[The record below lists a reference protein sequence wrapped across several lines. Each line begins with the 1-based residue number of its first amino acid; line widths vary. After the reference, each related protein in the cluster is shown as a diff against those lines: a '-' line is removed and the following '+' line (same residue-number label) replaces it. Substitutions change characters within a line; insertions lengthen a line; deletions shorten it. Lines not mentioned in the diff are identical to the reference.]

1 MTNPSSPIDLG
12 KLFQTVTGALV
23 QNKESLNNADTN
35 NHDHGNNMVSAFEL
49 ITNAMKE
56 KKDANPSDKL
66 AYAAQVLSRQ
76 KSGSAQLYARGLSQA
91 SRQFQGQQVTSDNA
105 MVLVQS
111 LLGVGETPEQQSD
124 QLMISPA
131 NLSYVSGNNIK
142 FQWKASPGAAKYWL
156 SVRKVSD
163 NSTRISKDLGK
174 VLFSDEPGFPDDGT
188 QYKWCIGVD
197 KNPASDKSAVYW
209 TFTSGTA
216 AEPQSQPQQAQQQKP
231 LPQTEGFG
239 DAIGQVIRKG
249 KPAQPQTEGFGD
261 AIGQAI
267 RKGKPAPQPG
277 EGFGDAIGSLI
288 RKGQQQAQNQQQ
300 SKGGFDLGDLFNAGK
315 AFMSNKSGSGGN
327 PDAIA
332 KGVVSSSPMGDSY
345 RSQSGELVANTL
357 MTAIQSMVN
366 KK

>member
-1 MTNPSSPIDLG
+1 MANPSSPIDLG
-12 KLFQTVTGALV
+12 KLFQTVTGALA
-23 QNKESLNNADTN
+23 QNKQSLNDADTN

-49 ITNAMKE
+49 ITKAMQE
-56 KKDANPSDKL
+56 KTGANPADQL
-66 AYAAQVLSRQ
+66 AHAAQVLSQQ

-91 SRQFQGQQVTSDNA
+91 SRQFQGRQVTSDNA

-111 LLGVGETPEQQSD
+111 LLGVGEAPAQQAD
-124 QLMISPA
+124 QLMVSPP
-131 NLSYVSGNNIK
+131 NLGYVSGNSIK
-142 FQWKASPGAAKYWL
+142 FQWKASPGATKYWL
-156 SVRKVSD
+156 SVKKASD
-163 NSTRISKDLGK
+163 NSTRVSKDLGN

-188 QYKWCIGVD
+188 QYRWAVGAD
-197 KNPASDKSAVYW
+197 KNPASDKTAVYW

-216 AEPQSQPQQAQQQKP
+216 AEPQSQPQQPQQQKP

-239 DAIGQVIRKG
+239 DAIGQAIRKG

-261 AIGQAI
+261 LIGQAI

-288 RKGQQQAQNQQQ
+288 RKGQQQAQSQGQ
-300 SKGGFDLGDLFNAGK
+300 SKQGFDLGDLFNAGK
-315 AFMSNKSGSGGN
+315 TFMNNKSGSGGN
-327 PDAIA
+327 LDAIV

-357 MTAIQSMVN
+357 MTAIQNMVN